1 MHRGRMS
8 SVRQAVILGMGQHD
22 PRPAEVLRSG
32 AYNRGLQCRVLQPTK
47 NPFIDTIKAVLNDV
61 KWFLF
66 LLLVTMFG

>member
-1 MHRGRMS
+1 
-8 SVRQAVILGMGQHD
+8 MG
-22 PRPAEVLRSG
+22 VLKLSG
-32 AYNRGLQCRVLQPTK
+32 LLELITWHLQCRVLQPTK

>member
-1 MHRGRMS
+1 MRLLE
-8 SVRQAVILGMGQHD
+8 RQDLLEYRTGD
-22 PRPAEVLRSG
+22 LP
-32 AYNRGLQCRVLQPTK
+32 CRVLQPTK

>member
-1 MHRGRMS
+1 M
-8 SVRQAVILGMGQHD
+8 Q
-22 PRPAEVLRSG
+22 G
-32 AYNRGLQCRVLQPTK
+32 AATTK